1 MLFRS
6 DASQGVEAQ
15 TLANAYLAIDAAAK
29 ATWEAHLGPARRR
42 VGIAWAGRAAHSN
55 DHNRSMPCAA
65 LLPLLA
71 LNAEIHCLQR
81 DISGADREWLAGQI
95 MAAYRSRS
103 QVILD
108 SVELSAMHAVRD
120 ADALIAE
127 LAKDTSQ

>member
-1 MLFRS
+1 MKNRGYDPAFPP
-6 DASQGVEAQ
+6 VHH
-15 TLANAYLAIDAAAK
+15 
-29 ATWEAHLGPARRR
+29 ATERWCG
-42 VGIAWAGRAAHSN
+42 
-55 DHNRSMPCAA
+55 MTY
-65 LLPLLA
+65 
-71 LNAEIHCLQR
+71 
-81 DISGADREWLAGQI
+81 REWLAGQI

>member
-1 MLFRS
+1 M
-6 DASQGVEAQ
+6 
-15 TLANAYLAIDAAAK
+15 TY
-29 ATWEAHLGPARRR
+29 
-42 VGIAWAGRAAHSN
+42 
-55 DHNRSMPCAA
+55 
-65 LLPLLA
+65 
-71 LNAEIHCLQR
+71 
-81 DISGADREWLAGQI
+81 REWLAGQI

>member
-1 MLFRS
+1 MS
-6 DASQGVEAQ
+6 DRRQQPAFP
-15 TLANAYLAIDAAAK
+15 AK
-29 ATWEAHLGPARRR
+29 EYPYPDVGPLY
-42 VGIAWAGRAAHSN
+42 HSG
-55 DHNRSMPCAA
+55 MTY
-65 LLPLLA
+65 
-71 LNAEIHCLQR
+71 
-81 DISGADREWLAGQI
+81 REWLAGQI